1 MTDRLII
8 FTRYPEPGKTKT
20 RMIPVLGEDESAILQ
35 KKMTE
40 LTLKQAKMLQET
52 MSLSIAVFYS
62 GGSEQLMRSWL
73 GDEII
78 YQQQSNGDLGQRM
91 KLAFARSLSISSD
104 KVVIIGTDCPELNST
119 ILSQAFEIL
128 NHSDLVLGPALDGG
142 YYLIGLSRL
151 IPELFQGINWGTSEV
166 FEQTKEIARQL
177 NLKIDYL
184 LPLHDIDRPEDLL
197 IWNAII
203 NNNSQI

>member
-1 MTDRLII
+1 MTDRLIV

-20 RMIPVLGEDESAILQ
+20 RMIPVLGEDGAAILQ

-40 LTLKQAKMLQET
+40 FTLKQAKMLQET

-62 GGSEQLMRSWL
+62 GGSEQLMRCWL

-104 KVVIIGTDCPELNST
+104 KVVIIGTDCPELNLT

-128 NHSDLVLGPALDGG
+128 TYSDLVLGPALDGG
-142 YYLIGLSRL
+142 YYLIGLSHL

-177 NLKIDYL
+177 KLKVGYL
-184 LPLHDIDRPEDLL
+184 LPLHDIDRPEDLP
-197 IWNAII
+197 IWNAIA